1 MKKISIVGLALL
13 VLLVAACSPRR
24 SSNSAQ
30 DNAVTQQNGNTARL
44 IANQPAPTLANSA
57 DRAAL
62 IKRYERTADPNFRQY
77 IAIVTPQGG
86 VLYTGVVKGKVTP
99 LDSQLTPAD
108 GIDCVHHGASSR
120 LPDGCGVVQIAEPN
134 GTWGTNGNGVFW
146 FDDKDVMH
154 ESSMPYILSDQ
165 PFQVT
170 TPPILTVVGQTSV
183 GHP

>member
-1 MKKISIVGLALL
+1 MKKLTIVGLALL
-13 VLLVAACSPRR
+13 VLVTACTPGRTT
-24 SSNSAQ
+24 NSAQ
-30 DNAVTQQNGNTARL
+30 DNAVAQQNGNTARL
-44 IANQPAPTLANSA
+44 ITNQPAPTLNNSA

-99 LDSQLTPAD
+99 LDSQLTPSD
-108 GIDCVHHGASSR
+108 GLDCQHHGGR
-120 LPDGCGVVQIAEPN
+120 VPDGCGVVQIAEPN
-134 GTWGTNGNGVFW
+134 GTWGTNGTGVFW